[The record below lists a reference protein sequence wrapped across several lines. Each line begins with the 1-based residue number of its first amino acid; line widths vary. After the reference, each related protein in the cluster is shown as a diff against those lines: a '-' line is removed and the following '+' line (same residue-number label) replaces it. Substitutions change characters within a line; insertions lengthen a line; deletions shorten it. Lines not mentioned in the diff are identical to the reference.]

1 MINNIIYDLNKRLVK
16 MYPYFDDAIKHFQH
30 SNKVYKLIKID
41 EPVCVS
47 DLSQECTKI
56 SNYKYSLYFQN
67 KKLEMITADT
77 YTPKK
82 VFTTLDDAVK
92 VLFTTTNL

>member
-1 MINNIIYDLNKRLVK
+1 MINNIIYDLNKKLVK
-16 MYPYFDDAIKHFQH
+16 MHSYFDDVIKHFQH

-56 SNYKYSLYFQN
+56 SNSNYSLYFQDN
-67 KKLEMITADT
+67 KLEMITVNTD
-77 YTPKK
+77 TPKK
-82 VFTTLDDAVK
+82 VFTTLDDAIN
-92 VLFTTTNL
+92 VLFTTTNF